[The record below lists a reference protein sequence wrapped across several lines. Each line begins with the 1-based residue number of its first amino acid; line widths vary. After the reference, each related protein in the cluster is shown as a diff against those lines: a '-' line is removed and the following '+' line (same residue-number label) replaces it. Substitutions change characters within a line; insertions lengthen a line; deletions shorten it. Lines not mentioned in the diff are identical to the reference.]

1 MGLIRIDGQ
10 QNLYRDEETWAIVS
24 TDTSG
29 YSQYIKMKSQKQ
41 KQKDE
46 IEQLKSD
53 VSEIKDL
60 LKELINGSKQNNAW
74 RC

>member
-1 MGLIRIDGQ
+1 MIRIEGH
-10 QNLYRDEETWAIVS
+10 QNLYRDEETGAIVN

-29 YSQYIKMKSQKQ
+29 YSQYIKMRNKRQKQ
-41 KQKDE
+41 NDE

-60 LKELINGSKQNNAW
+60 LRELINGSKSN
-74 RC
+74 

>member
-1 MGLIRIDGQ
+1 MGLIRIEGH
-10 QNLYRDEETWAIVS
+10 QNLYRDEETGAIVN

-29 YSQYIKMKSQKQ
+29 YSQYIKMRTKRQKQ
-41 KQKDE
+41 NDE

-60 LKELINGSKQNNAW
+60 LKELINGSKSN
-74 RC
+74 